1 MKTIKK
7 TSLKQSVL
15 ITGASSGIGKATAIF
30 LASTGMVV
38 YAGVRK
44 ESDRQ
49 NLLEGGLPN
58 LHPVI
63 IDVCKQ
69 ESIEDA
75 LKLISKEAKGKVFS
89 LVNNAGLSLNGPLEL
104 LPLND
109 IKKLIDVNVTGL
121 LSVTRTFLPMI
132 RRSRGRIVNISS
144 GHGLMAI
151 PDKSVYAASKFAVQA
166 ITDSLRLELR
176 PFGVDVSSVVVG
188 KVNTSVLGKI
198 LNNRQNMIDQADSE
212 SYNLYSNL
220 IEYFDREV
228 KNLPGIEAVE
238 VAKVISRALL
248 EVHPK
253 SQYLVGP
260 GAKKMKVLSRFP
272 VKMRDNMLYK
282 AINK

>member
-1 MKTIKK
+1 MK
-7 TSLKQSVL
+7 QAVL
-15 ITGASSGIGKATAIF
+15 ITGASSGIGRASAIY
-30 LASTGMVV
+30 LAKSGIDV
-38 YAGVRK
+38 YAGIRK
-44 ESDRQ
+44 EADQ
-49 NLLEGGLPN
+49 KKLLEEGLPN

-69 ESIEDA
+69 QTIEDA
-75 LKLISKEAKGKVFS
+75 LEIISKETGGKIFS

-109 IKKLIDVNVTGL
+109 IRKLIDVNITGL
-121 LSVTRTFLPMI
+121 LSVTRSFLPII
-132 RRSRGRIVNISS
+132 RRNKGRIINISS

-166 ITDSLRLELR
+166 ICDSLRLELR
-176 PFGVDVSSVVVG
+176 PFGVSVSSVVVG

-198 LNNRQNMIDQADSE
+198 LDDRQKMIKQADPE
-212 SYNLYSNL
+212 SYDLYSNL

-228 KNLPGIEAVE
+228 KNLPGIEAEE
-238 VAKVISRALL
+238 VAKVIAMALL
-248 EVHPK
+248 ETKPK

-260 GAKKMKVLSRFP
+260 GAKKMKILSSFP

>member
-1 MKTIKK
+1 MKTTEEINF
-7 TSLKQSVL
+7 KQHVL
-15 ITGASSGIGKATAIF
+15 VTGASSGIGKATSIF
-30 LASTGMVV
+30 LANSGIIV

-44 ESDRQ
+44 ELDKQ
-49 NLLEGGLPN
+49 KLHEEGLSN
-58 LHPVI
+58 LHPII

-75 LKLISKEAKGKVFS
+75 LNLISVEAKGKVFS

-121 LSVTRTFLPMI
+121 LSVTRSFLPII
-132 RRSRGRIVNISS
+132 RKSKGRIINISS

-176 PFGVDVSSVVVG
+176 PFGVSVCSVVVG

-198 LNNRQNMIDQADSE
+198 LDDRQKMIDQTDAE
-212 SYNLYSNL
+212 SYKLYSNL

-228 KNLPGIEAVE
+228 KDIPGIEAVE

-248 EVHPK
+248 EDHPK

>member
-30 LASTGMVV
+30 FASTGMVV